1 MTLTRREFTKSTA
14 ALAAGAAVSSALE
27 LTGCNLE
34 TDILNYSKVGKAA
47 FDSVVAMLEARGVLP
62 AGGNQFTRA
71 VDAAF
76 DAVAAAVAAYQAGN
90 GTGTLAEI
98 SAALAAVTAA
108 ISTFLGELNIPE
120 ASLLSLV
127 LALVQIILETIA
139 GFVSK
144 LPAPPAPPITQFH
157 TRRGDQ
163 LTVEP
168 RVRTV
173 RQFKRDWNA
182 AAAGHAE
189 LQLKLTFWE
198 HL

>member
-1 MTLTRREFTKSTA
+1 MNLTRREFTKSTA

-47 FDSVVAMLEARGVLP
+47 FDSVVAMLEQRGVLP
-62 AGGNQFTRA
+62 AGGTQFTRA

-108 ISTFLGELNIPE
+108 ISQFLSETNIAEPP
-120 ASLLSLV
+120 LLSLV
-127 LALVQIILETIA
+127 LALLQVILGTIA
-139 GFVSK
+139 GFLTK
-144 LPAPPAPPITQFH
+144 LPPVPAGLNHQPGPGRQLSITPK
-157 TRRGDQ
+157 
-163 LTVEP
+163 L
-168 RVRTV
+168 RTV

>member
-1 MTLTRREFTKSTA
+1 MNLTRREAIKTGAILTFSCASLTA
-14 ALAAGAAVSSALE
+14 MA
-27 LTGCNLE
+27 GCNLE
-34 TDILNYSKVGKAA
+34 TDILNYSHVGKAA
-47 FDSVVAMLEARGVLP
+47 FDSVVALLEARGVLP
-62 AGGNQFTRA
+62 AGGNSFTRA

-76 DAVAAAVAAYQAGN
+76 DAVAAAVAAYQTGN

-98 SAALAAVTAA
+98 AAALDAVTGA
-108 ISTFLGELNIPE
+108 ISTFLSETNIADPP
-120 ASLLSLV
+120 LLSLV
-127 LALVQIILETIA
+127 LALLQVILETIA
-139 GFVSK
+139 GFLTK

-163 LTVEP
+163 LTVQP
-168 RVRTV
+168 KLRTV